1 MVRQKLSRFAF
12 YRFRYPL
19 AYAVFAVAMAS
30 MLLVAGFYLPG
41 GLTETEMRSAIVS
54 DNLSPA
60 SLFSLKPEELIY
72 LPYRLLQAA
81 SISVFGIS
89 VIGIKLPS
97 ILLGFASALAIL
109 YLLNLWYSR
118 NVAII
123 AAIIAVT
130 TNQFLLASQAGQ
142 AGIAYIFLT
151 VSILIAAS
159 KIAGGSAY
167 AKFCILSGFILA
179 GISLYFPLNVFILLA
194 LVATALI
201 HPHAR
206 YLLLRKS
213 PKAIVALGSVLFL
226 VIISP
231 LIIGIINNPDVL
243 WTLLG
248 IGDGVAEFSRN
259 ATMLAASYASFATP
273 TSGAT
278 ITPVYG
284 LGLVLLIGLGLY
296 RLISAKYTAK
306 SYVISF
312 WLVLLVPLV
321 CLNPSF
327 ISITFVPVVLL
338 IALAVDYLIGSWY
351 RLFPHNP
358 YARVFGLLPLGVLVV
373 GLIGTSVDRYVYG
386 LHYDKAVY
394 AAYSYDLPILSD
406 KLRDL
411 DKSDSV
417 VLVVTKPNEEFYQSF
432 ARHQSHV
439 KQLSVTTTAA
449 EVTRAPIVI
458 VERDVKPRSA
468 KVPSEILVT
477 RTADQA
483 DRFYLYKNK

>member
-19 AYAVFAVAMAS
+19 AYAVFAVAMAT

-41 GLTETEMRSAIVS
+41 GLTESEMRSAIVS

-60 SLFSLKPEELIY
+60 ALFTLKPEELIY

-97 ILLGFASALAIL
+97 ILLGFASALGIL

-142 AGIAYIFLT
+142 AGIAYVFLT

-159 KIAGGSAY
+159 KITGGSAY
-167 AKFCILSGFILA
+167 AKFCILGGFILA
-179 GISLYFPLNVFILLA
+179 GISLYFPLNVYILIA

-206 YLLLRKS
+206 HLLLRKS
-213 PKAIVALGSVLFL
+213 PKKIVALGSVLFL
-226 VIISP
+226 AIVAP
-231 LIIGIINNPDVL
+231 LVIGIVNNPAVL
-243 WTLLG
+243 LTLLG
-248 IGDGVAEFSRN
+248 VPDGVGDFSRN
-259 ATMLAASYASFATP
+259 AIVLAESYASFATP
-273 TSGAT
+273 ASGET

-284 LGLVLLIGLGLY
+284 LGLVLLIALGAY

-306 SYVISF
+306 SYIISF

-327 ISITFVPVVLL
+327 ISITFIPVVLL
-338 IALAVDYLIGSWY
+338 IALAVDYLIRSWY
-351 RLFPHNP
+351 RLFPRNP

-373 GLIGTSVDRYVYG
+373 GIVGTSIDRYVYG

-394 AAYSYDLPILSD
+394 AAYSYDLPILTQ
-406 KLRDL
+406 KLRNL
-411 DKSDSV
+411 DSDTTV
-417 VLVVTKPNEEFYQSF
+417 QLVVDAKNEEFYQSF
-432 ARHQSHV
+432 AKHQSYV
-439 KQLSVTTTAA
+439 KQLDVTTSADQSA
-449 EVTRAPIVI
+449 QAQVTI
-458 VERDVKPRSA
+458 VERDARQKSTTL
-468 KVPSEILVT
+468 PSEILVT
-477 RTADQA
+477 RTSEQA